1 MKNIPFFTILI
12 ITSLCIIIA
21 QALKAL
27 KNNQPYSVINTT
39 VIPPNN
45 NKQEYI
51 SYAPY
56 FWPFCDGINVT
67 DPETQC
73 FYKRINGKVNCDAKI
88 PSDPN
93 DSTSMVRDVLSLSI
107 SYQLY
112 NCENFAKKAAFYVVL
127 PTRLQSTNA
136 RAWDRG
142 RSYNQFNCHYQLT
155 FVDGESINAIN
166 NGGGTFVIKSSKK
179 RNQDKEEHQYQTKE
193 CKIDEFFPPTSQ
205 SNQTLKIDH
214 NNDVTLE
221 SYLMRYNIIDITR
234 SSATEARSL
243 LKDNWED
250 IIDTIEKFSNSDRKI
265 HLYGTTAQYL

>member
-21 QALKAL
+21 QGVNYIDYVTIEGLEYFKSYNFSLDKQCPALKSINSTALKAL

-127 PTRLQSTNA
+127 PTRLQNYHIA

-221 SYLMRYNIIDITR
+221 S
-234 SSATEARSL
+234 
-243 LKDNWED
+243 
-250 IIDTIEKFSNSDRKI
+250 
-265 HLYGTTAQYL
+265 